1 MEKREKGVSYDS
13 YRKGKKMLT
22 NGSNLYHQTTE
33 YRVTHNHQ
41 EKMPLTIGGKFM
53 I

>member
-1 MEKREKGVSYDS
+1 MTVIGKARQEDVS
-13 YRKGKKMLT
+13 KWQQ
-22 NGSNLYHQTTE
+22 LYHQTTE